1 MNNMTTESLTKI
13 AKEFGVPTAF
23 CAVLCTAIWFSVKWT
38 AEEVVKPVISSHISY
53 LKSEQEDR
61 KEMKTALI
69 KQTDILMDIRDD
81 QRKFPA
87 VAERMP

>member
-1 MNNMTTESLTKI
+1 MQVAEK
-13 AKEFGVPTAF
+13 FGVPTAF
-23 CAVLCTAIWFSVKWT
+23 CTVLCTAIWFSVRWT
-38 AEEVVKPVISSHISY
+38 AQEVIKPVISGHVSY
-53 LKSEQEDR
+53 LKAEQEDR

-69 KQTDILMDIRDD
+69 KQTAILEDIRDD